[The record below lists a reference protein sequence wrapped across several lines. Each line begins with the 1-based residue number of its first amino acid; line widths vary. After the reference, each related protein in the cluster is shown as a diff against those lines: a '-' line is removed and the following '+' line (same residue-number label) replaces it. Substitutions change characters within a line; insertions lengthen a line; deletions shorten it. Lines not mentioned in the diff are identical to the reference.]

1 MTTKPNRLMAG
12 LAFHAA
18 THGRDAEAAAPAG
31 YLPPR
36 GPFCSVCGRGASSD
50 DFHGPDFCI
59 CESCV
64 AGAVHFYALRRQAGN
79 TFSPAAAMREAVA
92 FARRP

>member
-1 MTTKPNRLMAG
+1 MTKPNRLLAG

-18 THGRDAEAAAPAG
+18 THGREAAAPAG

-36 GPFCSVCGRGASSD
+36 GPFCSVCGKGAGSD
-50 DFHGPDFCI
+50 DFQGPDFVI
-59 CESCV
+59 CEGCV
-64 AGAVHFYALRRQAGN
+64 AGAAHFYALRRSAGN

-92 FARRP
+92 FTRRAT